1 MDLSWFLFSFNGR
14 INRKPYWIFLV
25 LMVVLLAAVEGFTGD
40 VNTEEFS
47 SATYLVSLLSVWPTL
62 AVQAK
67 RWHDV
72 DRSAWW
78 LLINLVP
85 FIGGIW
91 VLIVC
96 GFFRG
101 TSGMN
106 RFGPDPLGNDAA
118 AMDVSGPT

>member
-1 MDLSWFLFSFNGR
+1 MDLGWFLFSFNGR

-101 TSGMN
+101 TRGMN

-118 AMDVSGPT
+118 AVDVSGPT

>member
-47 SATYLVSLLSVWPTL
+47 SAFYLVSLLSVWPTL

-101 TSGMN
+101 TRGMN
-106 RFGPDPLGNDAA
+106 R
-118 AMDVSGPT
+118 